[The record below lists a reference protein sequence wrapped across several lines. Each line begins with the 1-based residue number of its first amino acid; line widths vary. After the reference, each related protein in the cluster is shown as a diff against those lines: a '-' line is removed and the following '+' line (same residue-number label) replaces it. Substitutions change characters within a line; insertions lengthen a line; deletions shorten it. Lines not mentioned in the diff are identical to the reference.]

1 MHPNS
6 GPHPP
11 HWYGMPAHMRVG
23 DADRER
29 TIEHLKHAYGEGRL
43 NADEFEERV
52 ASALA
57 GRTRADLEALLD
69 DLLMPMPGPP
79 AMPMHGMTPGP
90 PMPPPWWLNRAVGPY
105 ERIRPGRE
113 RGWSAAAHWS
123 GFCAPVVGPY
133 LIRRTVGARSEFVR
147 DNAKAALNF
156 QLTCL
161 LSFVL
166 APILALLGDFG
177 GLVIAVM
184 YSTIAVFAILGGAR
198 AAGGEVMRYPISLRL
213 VR

>member
-29 TIEHLKHAYGEGRL
+29 TIEHLKYAYGEGRL

-69 DLLMPMPGPP
+69 DLLMPMQ
-79 AMPMHGMTPGP
+79 MPMP
-90 PMPPPWWLNRAVGPY
+90 PMPRTKTGPPPQWWLNRPPGPP
-105 ERIRPGRE
+105 ERPGSE

-133 LIRRTVGARSEFVR
+133 LIRRTAGARSEFVR
-147 DNAKAALNF
+147 DNARAALNF

-166 APILALLGDFG
+166 APLLALLGDFG
-177 GLVIAVM
+177 GLLIGVM
-184 YSTIAVFAILGGAR
+184 YSAIAVCAIIGGAR
-198 AAGGEVMRYPISLRL
+198 AAGGDVMRYPISLR
-213 VR
+213 VVK

>member
-29 TIEHLKHAYGEGRL
+29 TIEHLKYAYGEGRL

-69 DLLMPMPGPP
+69 DLLMPMQ
-79 AMPMHGMTPGP
+79 MPMP
-90 PMPPPWWLNRAVGPY
+90 PMPRTKIGPPPQWWLNRPPGPP
-105 ERIRPGRE
+105 ERPGSE
-113 RGWSAAAHWS
+113 RGWGAAAHWS

-147 DNAKAALNF
+147 DNARAALNF

-166 APILALLGDFG
+166 APLLALLGDFG
-177 GLVIAVM
+177 GLLIGAMYSAIAVCAI
-184 YSTIAVFAILGGAR
+184 IAGAR
-198 AAGGEVMRYPISLRL
+198 AAGGDVMRYPISLR
-213 VR
+213 VVK

>member
-11 HWYGMPAHMRVG
+11 HWYGMPPHMRVG

-29 TIEHLKHAYGEGRL
+29 TIEHLKFAFGEGRL
-43 NADEFEERV
+43 TADEFEERV

-57 GRTRADLEALLD
+57 GKTRADLERLLE
-69 DLLMPMPGPP
+69 DLLMPMPAPP
-79 AMPMHGMTPGP
+79 PLVPHPMPG
-90 PMPPPWWLNRAVGPY
+90 PPPWWLNRPAGPFA
-105 ERIRPGRE
+105 RMQPGRE

-123 GFCAPVVGPY
+123 GFCAPVLGPF
-133 LIRRTVGARSEFVR
+133 LIRRSVGERSPFVR
-147 DNAKAALNF
+147 DNASAALNF

-166 APILALLGDFG
+166 APLLSLLGDVG
-177 GLVIAVM
+177 GVLIGAMYSAIAVC
-184 YSTIAVFAILGGAR
+184 AIIGGAR
-198 AAGGEVMRYPISLRL
+198 AAGGDVMRYPISLR
-213 VR
+213 VVK